1 MGNEKAELVD
11 QQAVEQTLETGRVEA
26 QEGVDSGSDVN
37 KENVIDDA
45 TLSSD
50 DKKEKK
56 EKEKKKKEPTVPL
69 HKLFRFASKIDL
81 LMILAAS
88 IGSIGVGVIMPASM
102 IIFGDLLGSLGQTAQ
117 STTATTNIDFLSMT
131 LQMIL
136 IFVYMGTASLVA
148 SYVSHAF
155 WVISGERQIQT
166 IRRLYLHAIYRQ
178 DMSWFDAAEEGSLTT
193 RLATDIQ
200 MVQEVYL
207 FPQWYTIIFPLD

>member
-1 MGNEKAELVD
+1 MGNEKVELNDQQVD
-11 QQAVEQTLETGRVEA
+11 QTSLDIKPAVA
-26 QEGVDSGSDVN
+26 DHEGDSGSDMN
-37 KENVIDDA
+37 KEGVIDDKA
-45 TLSSD
+45 SSSD
-50 DKKEKK
+50 EK
-56 EKEKKKKEPTVPL
+56 KEKKKKEPTVPL

-88 IGSIGVGVIMPASM
+88 IGSLGVGVLMPASM

-117 STTATTNIDFLSMT
+117 STTTTTNVDFLSKT
-131 LQMIL
+131 LDMIL

-166 IRRLYLHAIYRQ
+166 IRRLYLHSIYRQ

-193 RLATDIQ
+193 RLATDTQ
-200 MVQEVYL
+200 MVQEVH
-207 FPQWYTIIFPLD
+207 